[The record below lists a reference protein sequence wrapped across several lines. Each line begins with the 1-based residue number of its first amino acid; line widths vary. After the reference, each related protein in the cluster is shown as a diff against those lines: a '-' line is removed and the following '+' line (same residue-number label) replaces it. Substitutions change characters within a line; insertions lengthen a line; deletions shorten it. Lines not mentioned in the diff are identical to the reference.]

1 MKPKVF
7 FVASVESTIHS
18 FLITHLISL
27 SSRYEVT
34 LFVNTNNPNFL
45 KKYGL
50 KIRVIPINIL
60 RKINLFSDI
69 FCLITLIKIFYKA
82 QPNAVHS
89 ITPKAGLLAMLA
101 AYLVCT
107 PLRIHTFTGQ
117 VWATKKGLN
126 RFLLKIIDFSI
137 ARLSNFNIV
146 DSSSQ
151 QNFLIKNNILSKN
164 KSFVFGSGSVS
175 GVDLGRFMPNKKSF
189 FNVRSS
195 LSIPFDAFIFIFIGR
210 LNSDKGVLDL
220 AEAFAKLQDK
230 SVFLLV
236 VGPDEG
242 NFTDQI
248 RKINKHKLNQLRFVN
263 YTKSPEL
270 YLSASNI
277 LCLPSHREGFGNVII
292 EAAASQIPAIASNIY
307 GISDAIINYQ
317 TGILHPVKDVNAIF
331 KAMQYFINKPH
342 MAIRFGKIARRR
354 AMAEFDSKKITAF
367 WIEFY
372 SRILKNAQK
381 KYI

>member
-1 MKPKVF
+1 MKPRIF
-7 FVASVESTIHS
+7 FVATAESTIHA
-18 FLITHLISL
+18 FLISHLRSL

-34 LFVNTNNPNFL
+34 LLVNTSNPYFL

-50 KIRVIPINIL
+50 KIKVIPINIL
-60 RKINLFSDI
+60 RKINFFSDLL
-69 FCLITLIKIFYKA
+69 CVITLIKIFYKA

-117 VWATKKGLN
+117 VWANKKGLT
-126 RFLLKIIDFSI
+126 RLLLKMIDFSI
-137 ARLSNFNIV
+137 ARLSTFNIV

-151 QNFLIKNNILSKN
+151 QKFLIKNNILNKN
-164 KSFVFGSGSVS
+164 KSIVFGSGSVS
-175 GVDLGRFMPNKKSF
+175 GVDLSKFMPNKKSF

-220 AEAFAKLQDK
+220 AQAFAKLQDK
-230 SVFLLV
+230 SVYLLV

-242 NFTDQI
+242 NFAAQI
-248 RKINKHKLNQLRFVN
+248 QKINKHKLNQLRFVTW
-263 YTKSPEL
+263 TKSPEL
-270 YLSASNI
+270 YLAASNI

-292 EAAASQIPAIASNIY
+292 EAAATQIPAIASNIY
-307 GISDAIINYQ
+307 GISDAIINHQ
-317 TGILHPVKDVNAIF
+317 TGILHPVEDVDAIAR
-331 KAMQYFINKPH
+331 AMQYFLNNPH
-342 MAIRFGKIARRR
+342 MVLKFGKVARKRAIAK
-354 AMAEFDSKKITAF
+354 FDSKKITAF

-372 SRILKNAQK
+372 SRIFKNAQK
-381 KYI
+381 IFI